1 MSIQEELRGLEK
13 WINGN
18 GKKVS
23 APPANYVPWFQK
35 YAAQYSWMDSR
46 FLMGMCWIE
55 SLFNPKAVS
64 PAGAKGLSQFMPATA
79 KLYHLADPFD
89 PEDSI
94 RAQAQFLNDMY
105 QKLSFVHSE
114 FDKLMIISVSYN
126 AGEGGRIPMIL
137 KREAKNGKELKI
149 YIYHIIFLLPKMP
162 YMDLLYYV
170 LMLIFVEEM
179 LIFPILK
186 VEVDLLIIL
195 LNMVVYQDLIL
206 GKKI

>member
-1 MSIQEELRGLEK
+1 MNIQEELRGLEK
-13 WINGN
+13 WINSN

-46 FLMGMCWIE
+46 FLMGVCWIE
-55 SLFNPKAVS
+55 SLFNPKAGS

-79 KLYHLADPFD
+79 KMYNLTDPFD

-94 RAQAQFLNDMY
+94 RAQAQYLNDMY
-105 QKLSFVHSE
+105 KKLSFVNSE

-137 KREAKNGKELKI
+137 KREAKNGNRVK
-149 YIYHIIFLLPKMP
+149 
-162 YMDLLYYV
+162 D
-170 LMLIFVEEM
+170 
-179 LIFPILK
+179 
-186 VEVDLLIIL
+186 
-195 LNMVVYQDLIL
+195 VYLS
-206 GKKI
+206 